1 VIQKA
6 GDVIPEV
13 VRVMVELRTGRE
25 KVFTFPTHV
34 PLCGGDGR
42 IERIPGQVAYRC
54 VAKNS
59 YEQQKRKLSHFV
71 SKNTFNIDGLGPKI
85 INQLMEARIISNFH
99 DIFAIKRG
107 DLETLDRFGHKSI
120 DNLLEAIEQ
129 ARTVTLAR
137 FITSLSIPQVG
148 EETARDLALYF
159 GTAEKLARAI
169 LSELEILNGVGP
181 VVAHAIVEWFADK
194 ENKKLFQ
201 NLLKQVNI
209 KSESNQVLHHVTL
222 AGKSFVLTGT
232 LEGMSREEAKGKIRQ
247 LGGKIST
254 SVSRNTS
261 YLICGRDP
269 GEKLTQAQALGVKVL
284 FEKEFSDMLG

>member
-1 VIQKA
+1 
-6 GDVIPEV
+6 
-13 VRVMVELRTGRE
+13 
-25 KVFTFPTHV
+25 
-34 PLCGGDGR
+34 
-42 IERIPGQVAYRC
+42 
-54 VAKNS
+54 
-59 YEQQKRKLSHFV
+59 
-71 SKNTFNIDGLGPKI
+71 
-85 INQLMEARIISNFH
+85 
-99 DIFAIKRG
+99 
-107 DLETLDRFGHKSI
+107 
-120 DNLLEAIEQ
+120 
-129 ARTVTLAR
+129 VTLAR